1 MLGTLSSSRSA
12 QNPHVPSILPFPIEL
27 RRAFDMLKIGFLRT
41 SLRGLRVI
49 PTSSTLRIS
58 PYTSLH
64 VRHDARVELV
74 ALVVSRTYSTAPSSS
89 KLVVSG
95 ELSKFPLG
103 FSNFRKIREFPGLA
117 YFDKT
122 SYIPLIAHG
131 PEVQLF
137 CRPRRFGKSLTVSML
152 QYFHG
157 VEFRDQY
164 NQLFKVRGYEM
175 LFTYNLCVYITYA
188 RIRIST

>member
-1 MLGTLSSSRSA
+1 MSALFLRPPSSSQLLTPTLLPLGSA
-12 QNPHVPSILPFPIEL
+12 QNPHVPSLLPFPIEL

-41 SLRGLRVI
+41 SLRGLLVI
-49 PTSSTLRIS
+49 PTSPTLRIS
-58 PYTSLH
+58 PHTSLH
-64 VRHDARVELV
+64 VRHDARVEQV
-74 ALVVSRTYSTAPSSS
+74 ALSRTYSTAPSSS
-89 KLVVSG
+89 KLVLSG
-95 ELSKFPLG
+95 ELNMFPLG
-103 FSNFRKIREFPGLA
+103 LSNFRKIREFPGLA

-122 SYIPLIAHG
+122 SYIPLIARG

-164 NQLFKVRGYEM
+164 NQIFKVRG
-175 LFTYNLCVYITYA
+175 I
-188 RIRIST
+188 